1 MQVLPLGGKNSEQPL
16 GQTMGPGQLLLG
28 EKKEKKER
36 KKERK
41 KRKKEKKERKERKT
55 K

>member
-1 MQVLPLGGKNSEQPL
+1 MQVLSLGGKNSEQPL

-36 KKERK
+36 KERK
-41 KRKKEKKERKERKT
+41 NRKKGKEK
-55 K
+55 

>member
-41 KRKKEKKERKERKT
+41 KRKKNKGKIKMKKKK
-55 K
+55 

>member
-36 KKERK
+36 KKEK
-41 KRKKEKKERKERKT
+41 K
-55 K
+55 